1 MSGEDTKIVAN
12 IFRRRQAD
20 EKSLAYHWVAHF
32 LQQEGVQDHDMKDA
46 SARLMKRLESELK
59 EKLVSGAIK
68 GGSLDGQVR
77 DYLKSPEGRSFRE

>member
-1 MSGEDTKIVAN
+1 
-12 IFRRRQAD
+12 
-20 EKSLAYHWVAHF
+20 
-32 LQQEGVQDHDMKDA
+32 MKDA